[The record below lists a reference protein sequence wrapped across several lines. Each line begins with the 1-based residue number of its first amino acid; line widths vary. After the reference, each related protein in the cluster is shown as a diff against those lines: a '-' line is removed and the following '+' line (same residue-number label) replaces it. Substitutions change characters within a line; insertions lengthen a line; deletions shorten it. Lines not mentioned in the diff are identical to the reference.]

1 MFIVI
6 TLGLYNNTQ
15 QNTKGGLK
23 LMITFL
29 KRVLGPNVLV
39 LITLLLLPVFL
50 VTDNVALLEQM
61 IEYMN
66 KD

>member
-1 MFIVI
+1 
-6 TLGLYNNTQ
+6 
-15 QNTKGGLK
+15 
-23 LMITFL
+23 MITFL

>member
-1 MFIVI
+1 LFIVI
-6 TLGLYNNTQ
+6 TFGLYNNTQ
-15 QNTKGGLK
+15 QNTQGGLK

-39 LITLLLLPVFL
+39 LVTLLLLPVFL

-66 KD
+66 RD